1 MRTRWQRSAVLVLW
15 GVLTYSML
23 SAAPVLGADPR
34 PAETTRVVEY
44 RGKPIRLRLSLGS
57 STQVEMPEEVVD
69 VVTALTAQQL
79 GVEFSGTHVLVHALE
94 PVEGELFVIT
104 SSGASYALSV
114 ATDTPE
120 RRDAIVRILTTGT
133 RAKKRAKETRT
144 LTAVELIRAMA
155 RREVPPGVEQLKA
168 SGQEVYRDGTLAFTL
183 QEAYITPR
191 MRGYVLLAENL
202 TGVSVPVPVQE
213 MDIPGLLAIGV
224 FEQLLYP
231 KPRTVE
237 EQLAGAHQCLLYV
250 VLRRDMAERGAADLV
265 RFGSANP

>member
-1 MRTRWQRSAVLVLW
+1 MRMRWQRSIVIVLG
-15 GVLTYSML
+15 GVLMHSML
-23 SAAPVLGADPR
+23 SPIPVLGADPR
-34 PAETTRVVEY
+34 PAEATRVVEY
-44 RGKPIRLRLSLGS
+44 TGKPVRLRLGVGN
-57 STQVEMPEEVVD
+57 STQVEAPEEVVD

-114 ATDTPE
+114 ATDTPD
-120 RRDAIVRILTTGT
+120 RRDAIVRITTMGT

-144 LTAVELIRAMA
+144 LSAVDLIRAMA

-237 EQLAGAHQCLLYV
+237 EQLAGAYQCLLYV
-250 VLRRDMAERGAADLV
+250 VLRRDVAERGAADLV